1 MTATNSLVLRVPLLL
16 VLLRLLF
23 APIMVIVGFRY
34 GSEAGQF
41 LATLVVLGVLTDVFD
56 GIIARR
62 LGVAT
67 PALRRFDSQT
77 DACFWLAT
85 LWTAWLLHPDAIVA
99 EWPKLLALLVVEASI
114 YLLAWLRFR
123 REMSTHSWLSKLWGL
138 ALTLAFTRLIAFGV
152 TGWSFD
158 MMVVLGLVSQLEVIA
173 IALLLPRWRNDVPTA
188 WHAWRL
194 RRDR

>member
-34 GSEAGQF
+34 GTEAARF

-85 LWTAWLLHPDAIVA
+85 LWTCWLLHPDAIVA
-99 EWPKLLALLVVEASI
+99 EWPKLLALLLVEASI
-114 YLLAWLRFR
+114 YLLAYAKFR

-138 ALTLAFTRLIAFGV
+138 ALTLAFTRLIAFGA

-158 MMVVLGLVSQLEVIA
+158 LMVVLGLLSQLEVIA
-173 IALLLPRWRNDVPTA
+173 IALILPRWRNDVPTA

-194 RRDR
+194 RRGR